1 MTETRTPKLHQ
12 VLKAHLER
20 TDESLENE
28 TMSDEH
34 RAYLQS
40 LRDATGILLKEN
52 PEPKSPARF
61 GNPVL
66 PGCEPRLL
74 KPIVTKWGNLQVYP
88 IHELETHGLKFL
100 DRFTCA
106 MHPNA
111 YSVHNL
117 AERIVAFWE
126 GRASIEHPMG
136 QFTYIQQCGGV
147 TRASDL
153 FQADLE
159 YALRKEP
166 TRKTE

>member
-1 MTETRTPKLHQ
+1 MSQTEERTPKLHE

-20 TDESLENE
+20 TDESLVNE

-34 RAYLQS
+34 RTYLQA
-40 LRDATGILLKEN
+40 LKEATEILLKEN
-52 PEPKSPARF
+52 PEPKSSARF

-126 GRASIEHPMG
+126 GRAPIGHPMD
-136 QFTYIQQCGGV
+136 QFEYIQQCGGNTICTERFRV
-147 TRASDL
+147 H
-153 FQADLE
+153 LE
-159 YALRKEP
+159 DALRRE
-166 TRKTE
+166 EA